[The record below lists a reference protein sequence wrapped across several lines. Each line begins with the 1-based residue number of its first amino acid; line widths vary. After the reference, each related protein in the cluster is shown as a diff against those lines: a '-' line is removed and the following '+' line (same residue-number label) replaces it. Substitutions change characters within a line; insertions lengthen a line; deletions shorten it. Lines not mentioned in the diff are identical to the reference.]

1 MRAVLDTSVFISA
14 FISRDRPPY
23 RALALWLE
31 GRFEL
36 VTSNWQLEEIR
47 RVSRYERVR
56 PLVTAHDVGRTINA
70 LRLKA
75 RVLEDLPEVAYSPD
89 PDDNPIV
96 AAALVGRAEYLV
108 TGDKA
113 DLLALGSVRGVRI
126 ATARA
131 FVELLTR

>member
-23 RALALWLE
+23 HALALWLE

-36 VTSNWQLEEIR
+36 VTSVWQLGEIR
-47 RVSRYERVR
+47 RVSHYERVR

-89 PDDNPIV
+89 PDDNPIL
-96 AAALVGRAEYLV
+96 AAALVGRADYLI

-113 DLLALGSVRGVRI
+113 DLLALRSVRGVQMV
-126 ATARA
+126 TARA
-131 FVELLTR
+131 FVEVLTR